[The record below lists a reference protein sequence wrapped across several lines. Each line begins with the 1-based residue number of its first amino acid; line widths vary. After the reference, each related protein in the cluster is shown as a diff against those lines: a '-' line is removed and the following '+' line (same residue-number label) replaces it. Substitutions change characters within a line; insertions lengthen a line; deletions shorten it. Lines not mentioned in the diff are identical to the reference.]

1 MPYKRYSKNK
11 NPGPPH
17 SNYQKIILFKIYLS
31 QSPSVQIDEIRMSP
45 VDQEGASTPGSQ
57 ATTLPLKG
65 GPRALTEYCTKIF
78 PECKGQLIMLICI
91 PITLCK

>member
-1 MPYKRYSKNK
+1 MPFCAYELVKFSFNLFVSIHMPYKRYLKNK

-45 VDQEGASTPGSQ
+45 VDQEGA
-57 ATTLPLKG
+57 
-65 GPRALTEYCTKIF
+65 
-78 PECKGQLIMLICI
+78 
-91 PITLCK
+91 